1 MLRILLA
8 LFVLMLTL
16 FAASGLSGCSGKK
29 PRSFDEGK
37 SLSFSDA
44 DQKAIEKEIRHLAR
58 GKQVSDIEGMAIY
71 SEAVVALT
79 NRGSR
84 IEPQLLEAIAGNDD
98 WSVRRGVIEV
108 LGSVG
113 TRRCVDHLIAATGD
127 AVPLVGLY
135 AHKTLQAMTGFY
147 PIPAAGE
154 ATGANGLP
162 PVPQRSPTNLEL
174 DADEKLWASWHEQY
188 GRLLQKMWTTWW
200 KENRGTVDLK

>member
-1 MLRILLA
+1 MLRILLVLCA
-8 LFVLMLTL
+8 LIFTL
-16 FAASGLSGCSGKK
+16 IVVTGCSGSK

-37 SLSFSDA
+37 TLSFSDA
-44 DQKAIEKEIRHLAR
+44 DHKAIEKEIGQLAR

-84 IEPQLLEAIAGNDD
+84 IEPHLLEALAGNDD

-108 LGSVG
+108 LGSLG

-135 AHKTLQAMTGFY
+135 AHKTLQAMTGFH

-154 ATGANGLP
+154 PTGANGLP
-162 PVPQRSPTNLEL
+162 PVPQRASTNLEL
-174 DADEKLWASWHEQY
+174 DAEEKLWASWHEQY
-188 GRLLQKMWTTWW
+188 GRQLQKIWTTWW
-200 KENRGTVDLK
+200 KDNRGTVDLK